1 MIDFHTHT
9 PAWRTASWLGGASF
23 GAQEFVE
30 FMDASGIEQAVVLS
44 HDGLFNSTPE
54 ANDELA
60 EFVHAFPDRLVGF
73 GSYNPRKPEALAET
87 ERSFSELGLGG
98 LKLHPW
104 LQGFSMHELSL
115 DPIMEVLEAHGGILL
130 CHDGTPPYSTAG
142 QIAALARRHPTV
154 PVVLGHAGLHD
165 LWRESLAF
173 TQDTENLYICICGTP
188 PYAAKQILDRAP
200 AHKVLFGTD
209 AGLSD
214 KASQDYAVARVLEI
228 DEWGITEA
236 QKTAMLVDNPRRLL
250 QSRRLLEGARP

>member
-9 PAWRTASWLGGASF
+9 PAWRTASWLGGAKF
-23 GAQEFVE
+23 GVGDFIE
-30 FMDASGIEQAVVLS
+30 FMDGAGIDQAVVLS

-54 ANDELA
+54 ANDDLA
-60 EFVHAFPDRLVGF
+60 AFVDEFPDRLIGF
-73 GSYNPRKPEALAET
+73 GSYDPRRPEALSEIK
-87 ERSFSELGLGG
+87 RSFSELHLRG

-104 LQGFSMHELSL
+104 LQGFSMHEGSL
-115 DPIMEVLEAHGGILL
+115 DPIMEVLGEHGGILL

-142 QIAALARRHPTV
+142 QIAALARRFPSV
-154 PVVLGHAGLHD
+154 PVVLGHGGLHD

-188 PYAAKQILDRAP
+188 PYAAKQILDRSP

-214 KASQDYAVARVLEI
+214 RASQDYAAARVLEI
-228 DEWGITEA
+228 LDWGIVDD
-236 QKTAMLVDNPRRLL
+236 QRRAMLVDNPRRLL
-250 QSRRLLEGARP
+250 DGAGS

>member
-9 PAWRTASWLGGASF
+9 PLWTSASWLGGAGF
-23 GAQEFVE
+23 DADDFVR
-30 FMDASGIEQAVVLS
+30 FMDAVGISRAVVLS
-44 HDGLFNSTPE
+44 HDGLFHSTPE
-54 ANDELA
+54 ANDA
-60 EFVHAFPDRLVGF
+60 VAGFVGKHPGRLVGF
-73 GSYNPRKPEALAET
+73 GTYSPRRPEALAEI
-87 ERSFSELGLGG
+87 ERSFAELGLRG

-104 LQGFSMHELSL
+104 LQGFSMHEQVL
-115 DPIMEVLEAHGGILL
+115 DPIMEIVAAHGGILL

-142 QIAALARRHPTV
+142 QIAALARRHPRV

-165 LWRESLAF
+165 LWRESLHF
-173 TQDTENLYICICGTP
+173 TQETENLYLCICGTP
-188 PYAAKQILDRAP
+188 PYAAARILDRAP

-236 QKTAMLVDNPRRLL
+236 QKRAMLVDNPARLL
-250 QSRRLLEGARP
+250 DGAA

>member
-9 PAWRTASWLGGASF
+9 PAWCTASWLGGATF
-23 GAQEFVE
+23 GADEFVA
-30 FMDASGIEQAVVLS
+30 FMDSTGIERAVVLS

-54 ANDELA
+54 ANEDLA
-60 EFVHAFPDRLVGF
+60 AFVAAHPDRLVGF

-87 ERSFSELGLGG
+87 RRSFAELGLRG

-115 DPIMEVLEAHGGILL
+115 DPIMEVVAEHRGILL
-130 CHDGTPPYSTAG
+130 CHDGTPPYATAG
-142 QIAALARRHPTV
+142 QIAALARRHPDV

-188 PYAAKQILDRAP
+188 PYAARRIVEQAP
-200 AHKVLFGTD
+200 AGKVLFGTD

-214 KASQDYAVARVLEI
+214 KASQDYAVARVREI
-228 DEWGITEA
+228 DSWGITAA
-236 QKTAMLVDNPRRLL
+236 QKQAMLVDNPRRLL
-250 QSRRLLEGARP
+250 ERLPS